1 MADTLTLTA
10 DDGHKFAAYLAQP
23 DGRPKGGVVIIQEIF
38 GVNDHIRSV
47 ADDYAAQGYLA
58 VAPALF
64 DRVMPGIELGY
75 SEDDITKGGEV
86 RGQVRNDDALLD
98 ITVASE
104 AVKSAGR
111 IAAVGY
117 CWGGTLAW
125 LTATRLDGFSAI
137 ASYYGGGIGSFAA
150 EKPHCPVILHFGE
163 KDHAIPMTEVDA
175 VRAAHP
181 ELPVHV
187 YPAGHGFNCDQRG
200 SFEAKSAEI
209 ARERTLAFFAR
220 SLG

>member
-10 DDGHKFAAYLAQP
+10 EDGHKLAAYLAQP
-23 DGRPKGGVVIIQEIF
+23 EGRPKGGVVVIQEIF
-38 GVNDHIRSV
+38 GVNDHIRAV
-47 ADDYAAQGYLA
+47 ADDYASQGYLA

-64 DRVMPGIELGY
+64 DRVRPGIELGY
-75 SEDDITKGGEV
+75 SEDDVTKGREI
-86 RGQVRNDDALLD
+86 RAQVGNEDALLD
-98 ITVASE
+98 ITA
-104 AVKSAGR
+104 AANTVKSAGR

-137 ASYYGGGIGSFAA
+137 ASYYGGGIGNFAA
-150 EKPHCPVILHFGE
+150 EQPHCPVILHFGE
-163 KDHAIPMTEVDA
+163 RDHAIPLTEVDA

-187 YPAGHGFNCDQRG
+187 YPAGHGFNCDHRG
-200 SFEAKSAEI
+200 SFEPKSAEI
-209 ARERTLAFFAR
+209 ARERTLAFFAKQ
-220 SLG
+220 LG